1 MDFGRH
7 GTFYIRNGWIS
18 KGINVLDEGDKTIFS
33 PKNMEEAIDKLGLGQ
48 AMVVSLRYWLD
59 AFGITEET
67 RENNEVAKEFTE
79 FGRKIK
85 EKDRYLERKGT
96 LWLLHYKLATNKDN
110 ATTWYWFFNKFNQRE
125 FDDEIFMRKLEIY
138 ISEEGE
144 KTVSENTIK
153 KDYLCLKNTYL
164 YENNINKN
172 ENIEDT
178 ISSPLRELR
187 LITNKGSEKT
197 YIKNKINIEEI
208 APEIFYYT
216 IIDRLSDQVNQISL
230 EDLTYKENFPGRIF
244 NLNMNDVYDMT
255 NILENK
261 EYIKVNKK
269 YGNNYIEIFERDK
282 EKILN
287 NYYSNNKID

>member
-125 FDDEIFMRKLEIY
+125 FDDEIFIQKLGTY

-144 KTVSENTIK
+144 KPVSENTIR

-172 ENIEDT
+172 ENIEDA
-178 ISSPLRELR
+178 ISSPLRELK
-187 LITNKGSEKT
+187 LITNSGNNKM
-197 YIKNKINIEEI
+197 YMKNKINIEEI
-208 APEIFYYT
+208 APEIFYY
-216 IIDRLSDQVNQISL
+216 IVLDRLPTQVNQISL

>member
-144 KTVSENTIK
+144 KPVSENTIR

-172 ENIEDT
+172 ENIEDA
-178 ISSPLRELR
+178 ISSPLRELK
-187 LITNKGSEKT
+187 LITNSGNNKM
-197 YIKNKINIEEI
+197 YMKNKINIEEI

-244 NLNMNDVYDMT
+244 NLNMNDIYDMT

-261 EYIKVNKK
+261 DYIKVNKK

-282 EKILN
+282 EKIQN

>member
-59 AFGITEET
+59 VLGVTEET
-67 RENNEVAKEFTE
+67 RESNEVVKKFTD

>member
-1 MDFGRH
+1 MEFGRH
-7 GTFYIRNGWIS
+7 GTFYIRHGWIS

-33 PKNMEEAIDKLGLGQ
+33 PKNMEKAIDKLGLGQ

-59 AFGITEET
+59 VLGVTEET
-67 RENNEVAKEFTE
+67 RESNEVVKKFTD

-244 NLNMNDVYDMT
+244 NLNMNDIYDMT

-261 EYIKVNKK
+261 DYIKVNKK

>member
-125 FDDEIFMRKLEIY
+125 FDDEIFIWKLEIY

-144 KTVSENTIK
+144 KLVSESTIK

-164 YENNINKN
+164 YENNVNKN
-172 ENIEDT
+172 ENIEDA
-178 ISSPLRELR
+178 ISSPLRELK
-187 LITNKGSEKT
+187 LITNSGNNKM
-197 YIKNKINIEEI
+197 YMKNKINIEEI
-208 APEIFYYT
+208 APEIFYY
-216 IIDRLSDQVNQISL
+216 IVLDRLPTQVNQISL

>member
-33 PKNMEEAIDKLGLGQ
+33 PKNMEKAIDKLGLGQ

-59 AFGITEET
+59 VLGVTEET
-67 RENNEVAKEFTE
+67 RESNEVVKKFTD